1 MKKSF
6 LVIGLMAF
14 TFASSSVVAN
24 EFDLKTNMLQLNS
37 ELNEVRG
44 GLISGDDKLV
54 AASLSVFAKDA
65 SDLLSH
71 RENMMNKLPE
81 DMKNKK
87 HKVNV
92 STEAARTI
100 ALNVKIIENSLDTK
114 NALSKKQK
122 REQAQ
127 SAYLNIVNACF
138 QCHNVVRDKKETTVK

>member
-14 TFASSSVVAN
+14 TLASSSVAAN
-24 EFDLKTNMLQLNS
+24 EFDLKTNMLQLNN

-54 AASLSVFAKDA
+54 AASLNVFAKDA
-65 SDLLSH
+65 NELLSH
-71 RENMMNKLPE
+71 RENMINKLPE

-87 HKVNV
+87 HKANV

-100 ALNVKIIENSLDTK
+100 ALNVKTIENSLDVK
-114 NALSKKQK
+114 NSLSKKQK

-138 QCHNVVRDKKETTVK
+138 QCHNVVRDKKETTAK

>member
-1 MKKSF
+1 
-6 LVIGLMAF
+6 MAF
-14 TFASSSVVAN
+14 TLGASSVAEG
-24 EFDLKTNMLQLNS
+24 EFDLKTNMLQLDS
-37 ELNEVRG
+37 ELNKVRG
-44 GLISGDDKLV
+44 AIISGNNESL
-54 AASLSVFAKDA
+54 AASLSIFAKDA

-71 RENMMNKLPE
+71 RENMMKKLPE

-100 ALNVKIIENSLDTK
+100 SQNVKIIENSLDSK
-114 NALSKKQK
+114 NTLSKKQK

-138 QCHNVVRDKKETTVK
+138 QCHNSVRDKKELTAK